1 MLTYAICR
9 LDPGGF
15 SLTLLR
21 EMLALLCAHYAL
33 ETASFEAGG
42 EGRAGAALLAL
53 LVQKYNILTLLRVEA
68 EALVELALQSRCWW
82 RGRSRWCC

>member
-15 SLTLLR
+15 SLTLLS

-33 ETASFEAGG
+33 ETASFEAGVAAGG
-42 EGRAGAALLAL
+42 EGGAGAALLAL
-53 LVQKYNILTLLRVEA
+53 LVQKHKY
-68 EALVELALQSRCWW
+68 
-82 RGRSRWCC
+82 

>member
-33 ETASFEAGG
+33 ETG
-42 EGRAGAALLAL
+42 AGAALLAL
-53 LVQKYNILTLLRVEA
+53 LVQKYKY
-68 EALVELALQSRCWW
+68 
-82 RGRSRWCC
+82 